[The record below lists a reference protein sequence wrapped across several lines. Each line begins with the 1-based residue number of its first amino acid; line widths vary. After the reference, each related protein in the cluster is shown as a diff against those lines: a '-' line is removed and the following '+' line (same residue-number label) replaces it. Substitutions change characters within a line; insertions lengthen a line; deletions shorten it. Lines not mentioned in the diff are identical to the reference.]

1 MLKRK
6 ITINKKAKDWKD
18 RYPLVEVKWLDICS
32 DSSWQGLKQLQE
44 AKLPTCV
51 TKGHLLSQ
59 AKGITRI
66 FGDYSEKEDGTI
78 EEIGN
83 TTIIPN
89 TVMNRPLL
97 QSDYEIWSVC
107 REARVPKHV
116 SSATNL
122 GLLMELLASRISWQQ
137 EMGAHARS
145 KPTFLRKN

>member
-1 MLKRK
+1 LKK
-6 ITINKKAKDWKD
+6 NNWNSFIQVFNEVHNSTMTTMVGSVYVKTKNNNKQKAKDWKE

-32 DSSWQGLKQLQE
+32 DSSWQSLKQLQE

-89 TVMNRPLL
+89 TV
-97 QSDYEIWSVC
+97 II
-107 REARVPKHV
+107 
-116 SSATNL
+116 
-122 GLLMELLASRISWQQ
+122 GIS
-137 EMGAHARS
+137 
-145 KPTFLRKN
+145 KI

>member
-6 ITINKKAKDWKD
+6 ITINKKAKDWKE

-32 DSSWQGLKQLQE
+32 DSSWQSLKQLQE

-66 FGDYSEKEDGTI
+66 FGYYSEKEDGTI

-89 TVMNRPLL
+89 TV
-97 QSDYEIWSVC
+97 II
-107 REARVPKHV
+107 
-116 SSATNL
+116 
-122 GLLMELLASRISWQQ
+122 GIS
-137 EMGAHARS
+137 
-145 KPTFLRKN
+145 KI